1 MRRDMPDRMQV
12 IYTAANVPQAHL
24 LKNLLDEAG
33 IPSSV
38 VNDSLQSVAGE
49 VPFGW
54 VTSARVLVAEDQ
66 AVESRR
72 IAEEFDATIVAA
84 ARIPSRRTTYEA
96 DESGVAGAAAGNAS
110 CPNCDRPRMAICPV
124 CETAGNDFPAAD
136 SPAYGLENDEPA
148 LLICPT
154 CDEPFEPGYL
164 RRCEWCGHDFGRGI
178 EPSRPVDGTPREPMN
193 ARVIAILLLIICSI
207 AGLFAYFAIL
217 L

>member
-1 MRRDMPDRMQV
+1 MPDRMHV

-38 VNDSLQSVAGE
+38 VNDSLQGVAGE

-54 VTSARVLVAEDQ
+54 ATSARVLVAEEQ
-66 AVESRR
+66 AVKSRR
-72 IAEEFDATIVAA
+72 IAEEFDASLVAA
-84 ARIPSRRTTYEA
+84 ARKPPGRTMEET
-96 DESGVAGAAAGNAS
+96 DEAGAGGAPARGAS
-110 CPNCDRPRMAICPV
+110 CPDCDRPRMAMCPV
-124 CETAGNDFPAAD
+124 CDTADSDFPAAD
-136 SPAYGLENDEPA
+136 QLANDMDNEMAA

-178 EPSRPVDGTPREPMN
+178 EPSRPVDRPPREPMN
-193 ARVIAILLLIICSI
+193 ARVIAVLLLITGSI
-207 AGLFAYFAIL
+207 AGLFAYFAL
-217 L
+217 LL